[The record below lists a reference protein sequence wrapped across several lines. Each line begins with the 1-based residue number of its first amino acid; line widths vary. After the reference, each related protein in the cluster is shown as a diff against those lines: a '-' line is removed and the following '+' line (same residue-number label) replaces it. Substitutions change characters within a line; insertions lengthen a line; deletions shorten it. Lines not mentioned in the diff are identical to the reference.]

1 MSPRNR
7 PLFALAVIACALFG
21 VARHAFA
28 RPTVTV
34 NASRDGTL
42 YEDSLGQTASGAGP
56 TFFVGST
63 NGQQRRRGLLFF
75 DVAAS
80 VPSGSIVTA
89 ATLTLNMSRT
99 VSGAQPVSLHLASR
113 AWGEG
118 ASVAGGAGGGG
129 AQALA
134 GDATWLHTFFPGS
147 FWTNQGGDFA
157 PGSSA
162 TTSVAG
168 VGSYSWSG
176 ASLRSDVA
184 GWLAS
189 PATNFGWVVLGD
201 ESTKGTAKRFD
212 TRENPT
218 AGNRPRLVVT
228 YRPPCPGDIN
238 GDAVVDFS
246 DLNLVLSGFGSVYSF
261 ADLNQVLSAFG
272 SACPGV

>member
-1 MSPRNR
+1 MSRR
-7 PLFALAVIACALFG
+7 ISAAFALACLASAVSGTLPDAA
-21 VARHAFA
+21 A

-89 ATLTLNMSRT
+89 ATLTLSMSRT

-118 ASVAGGAGGGG
+118 ASVAGGGGGVG
-129 AQALA
+129 APAVA

-147 FWTNQGGDFA
+147 FWANEGGDFA

-176 ASLRSDVA
+176 DLLRADVA

-212 TRENPT
+212 TRENP
-218 AGNRPRLVVT
+218 AAANRPRLVVT

-238 GDAVVDFS
+238 GDAAVDFT
-246 DLNLVLSGFGSVYSF
+246 DLNLVLSGFGSAYTF